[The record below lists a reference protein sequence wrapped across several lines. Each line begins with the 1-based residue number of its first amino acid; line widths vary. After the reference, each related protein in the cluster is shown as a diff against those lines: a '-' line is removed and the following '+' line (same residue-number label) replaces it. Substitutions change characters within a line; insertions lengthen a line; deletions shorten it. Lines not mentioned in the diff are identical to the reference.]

1 MKKAFL
7 TIASIALIAGLVADS
22 ALAGASGVSDP
33 TITVN
38 EFTPSGGKSA
48 WKKVHDSLDSLETA
62 IEAAIDVL
70 DLVSDGSGLAGSGT
84 LVDVAITGSIEPD
97 IVVVTDTNAYTV
109 LDNNSGQ
116 VHIVPD
122 LTADCTIT
130 MPAEA
135 ANQYYKFVYAGG
147 AADGQDW
154 IIDTGTNSAYFVG
167 GLTQIDVT
175 GVGTNVVTQYY
186 SDGNS
191 NSKLG
196 VLTPEAG
203 TVVELWCEDG
213 TTWYVSGT
221 VYSDTDTGVTFA
233 DQ

>member
-1 MKKAFL
+1 MKKL
-7 TIASIALIAGLVADS
+7 IALLIAVGV
-22 ALAGASGVSDP
+22 AGAAVAADY
-33 TITVN
+33 
-38 EFTPSGGKSA
+38 TPSSEE
-48 WKKVHDSLDSLETA
+48 DTS
-62 IEAAIDVL
+62 AAITRGAATFTTVA
-70 DLVSDGSGLAGSGT
+70 AG
-84 LVDVAITGSIEPD
+84 DVAITGSIEPD
-97 IVVVTDTNAYTV
+97 IVVVTDAAAYTV

-154 IIDTGTNSAYFVG
+154 IIDTGTNTAYFVG

-213 TTWYVSGT
+213 VTWYVSGT

>member
-1 MKKAFL
+1 MKKL
-7 TIASIALIAGLVADS
+7 IALLVAVGV
-22 ALAGASGVSDP
+22 AGAAVAADYTPQSEEDTAANITRDTGTFTTVAAGD
-33 TITVN
+33 ITV
-38 EFTPSGGKSA
+38 
-48 WKKVHDSLDSLETA
+48 
-62 IEAAIDVL
+62 
-70 DLVSDGSGLAGSGT
+70 
-84 LVDVAITGSIEPD
+84 TGSIEPD
-97 IVVVTDTNAYTV
+97 VVVVSDTNAYTV

-116 VHIVPD
+116 IHIVPD

-154 IIDTGTNSAYFVG
+154 VIDTGTNSAYFVG

-203 TVVELWCEDG
+203 TVVNLLCEDG
-213 TTWYVSGT
+213 TTWYVWGT